1 MSKSAFLSSLG
12 SLDLFQIFT
21 PRKVGSLPYVPRLDH
36 LKEAVEQAGVSVTSV
51 EVHRPPQASTPAPT
65 PALRTSV
72 PAASRRHHQLC
83 VQGRPTGGES
93 ESEEDCRF
101 LPVMSLG
108 SMTPP
113 QRGARSK
120 LSVRP
125 VGHRSRLQSLGD
137 VLLTDV
143 ISRMKALEVEGFVAP
158 KTTKGAGKNGRESA
172 SSGDSWSVRHTSSRH
187 RRLSFSVLGD
197 QGSW

>member
-1 MSKSAFLSSLG
+1 MSSPRLSDVGSDREANRSRDLSESAFLGSLG
-12 SLDLFQIFT
+12 SLDPFQVST
-21 PRKVGSLPYVPRLDH
+21 PRKVGSLPYVPRLDYPE
-36 LKEAVEQAGVSVTSV
+36 EAVEQAGVSVTSV

-93 ESEEDCRF
+93 ESGEDCRS

-113 QRGARSK
+113 QHGAHLRPSA
-120 LSVRP
+120 RP
-125 VGHRSRLQSLGD
+125 VGHRSRLRSSGD
-137 VLLTDV
+137 VSLTDV
-143 ISRMKALEVEGFVAP
+143 ILRMKALELEGSVAP
-158 KTTKGAGKNGRESA
+158 KTIKGAGRSGRENV
-172 SSGDSWSVRHTSSRH
+172 SSGDSWSE
-187 RRLSFSVLGD
+187 
-197 QGSW
+197 